1 MDFNKFTTKSQE
13 VLQQAQNLAEENRN
27 QTIETG
33 HLLKSIFL
41 TDQEVTPYLLGK
53 LNVNRNILE
62 SALDRILQTYP
73 KVEGGQTYLS
83 QQTNRVLQYALN
95 ELKNFGDEYVSVE
108 MMLYSLLDAT
118 DSVCTLLKDN
128 KITKP
133 NLKQAIM
140 DLRKGEKV
148 TSSSQEGT
156 YQSLEKY
163 AKNLNEL
170 AKAGKL
176 DPVIGRDDEIRRVL
190 QILTRRTK
198 NNPILIGEPGVGKTA
213 IAEGLAHRINDGDV
227 PENLK
232 SKIVYSLDM
241 GALVAGAKYKGEF
254 EERLKSVVKEVI
266 AAEGEIILF
275 IDEIHT
281 LVGA

>member
-83 QQTNRVLQYALN
+83 QQTNRVLQYALK

-118 DSVCTLLKDN
+118 DSVGTLLKDN

-190 QILTRRTK
+190 QILSRRTK

-241 GALVAGAKYKGEF
+241 GAL
-254 EERLKSVVKEVI
+254 
-266 AAEGEIILF
+266 
-275 IDEIHT
+275 
-281 LVGA
+281 

>member
-118 DSVCTLLKDN
+118 DSVGTLLKDN

-156 YQSLEKY
+156 YQSLE
-163 AKNLNEL
+163 
-170 AKAGKL
+170 
-176 DPVIGRDDEIRRVL
+176 
-190 QILTRRTK
+190 
-198 NNPILIGEPGVGKTA
+198 
-213 IAEGLAHRINDGDV
+213 
-227 PENLK
+227 
-232 SKIVYSLDM
+232 
-241 GALVAGAKYKGEF
+241 
-254 EERLKSVVKEVI
+254 
-266 AAEGEIILF
+266 
-275 IDEIHT
+275 
-281 LVGA
+281 